1 MLVTWR
7 RWLKASPA
15 IVLVGLSV
23 ACSSSSGSSSEPS
36 PTLVTVAPSTF
47 GQGVVCGEFP
57 GAWKTY
63 VATLTDVTEPAKPI
77 TLASS
82 NPVPCTM
89 PVSFA
94 WVIPGHKYTA
104 QIDGYDRSDLESIG
118 VPSSGN
124 PQMVDRV
131 TREEVEPRWT
141 TKCGVAKTIE
151 TDAGVPT
158 DADTEAGADAD
169 TEAGA
174 DADTEAGADADTEAG
189 DAGAEAEA
197 GTNTPGPTTAVLQTN
212 VLVQSCN
219 ALEELLPSG
228 EKTGILLDLTAVRG
242 DLVCG
247 DQPGDIARLKV
258 IPEDPTLSIESP
270 ECDGN
275 HTFDEDV
282 EGNPLEEDR
291 TYRFRVEGF
300 EATGATAKW
309 AATCEG
315 HTKKGITLPASCD
328 TLSDRGALRIDIDAL
343 LAAAGNSCKADDVVS
358 YRAVLL
364 GSSLGTNALS
374 CSKDALFNALTPAA
388 YQAAV
393 EGFDAQGEQV
403 VDAFCTGAIV
413 SAATTTMDCQVGSN

>member
-7 RWLKASPA
+7 RWLKASAA

-63 VATLTDVTEPAKPI
+63 VATLTDVTDPAKPFV
-77 TLASS
+77 LPSS

-94 WVIPGHKYTA
+94 WVIPDHKYTA
-104 QIDGYDRSDLESIG
+104 QVEGYDRSDL
-118 VPSSGN
+118 VPAGGLSSGS
-124 PQMVDRV
+124 PHMVDPS
-131 TREEVEPRWT
+131 TLEDVEPRWKT
-141 TKCGVAKTIE
+141 QCGVTMTIE

-158 DADTEAGADAD
+158 DADTEAG
-169 TEAGA
+169 T

-189 DAGAEAEA
+189 DADAGAEAEA
-197 GTNTPGPTTAVLQTN
+197 ATNTGPTTAVLQTN
-212 VLVQSCN
+212 VLVQYCDG
-219 ALEELLPSG
+219 LRELLPSG
-228 EKTGILLDLTAVRG
+228 DETGILLDLATVHG

-247 DQPGDIARLKV
+247 EQPGDIARLKV
-258 IPEDPTLSIESP
+258 IPEDPSLSP
-270 ECDGN
+270 ENGTCDE
-275 HTFDEDV
+275 TFTYA
-282 EGNPLEEDR
+282 PLVEDR
-291 TYRFRVEGF
+291 TYRFRVEAF

-309 AATCEG
+309 ASTCEAR
-315 HTKKGITLPASCD
+315 TKKGITLPALCN

-343 LAAAGNSCKADDVVS
+343 VAAAAHTCSAEDVVS

-364 GSSLGTNALS
+364 GSSLGTTPLS
-374 CSKDALFNALTPAA
+374 CNTDALFNALAPAA
-388 YQAAV
+388 YQAVV
-393 EGFDAQGEQV
+393 EGFDAEGEQV
-403 VDAFCTGAIV
+403 FDAFCSGAV
-413 SAATTTMDCQVGSN
+413 KSAATTTMDCEVGSK